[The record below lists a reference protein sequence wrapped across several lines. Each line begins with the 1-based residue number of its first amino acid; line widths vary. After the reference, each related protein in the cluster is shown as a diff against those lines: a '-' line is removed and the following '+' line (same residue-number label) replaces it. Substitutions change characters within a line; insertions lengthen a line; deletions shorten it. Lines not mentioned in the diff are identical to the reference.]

1 MSRKRGSLNRRTD
14 SFVRAVDRAEGSDLI
29 IKIAGMTA
37 DPCLPRRMR
46 LDAARYLSGALH
58 GRIRLHHS
66 AKAQIANNLAAEAA
80 A

>member
-1 MSRKRGSLNRRTD
+1 
-14 SFVRAVDRAEGSDLI
+14 
-29 IKIAGMTA
+29 
-37 DPCLPRRMR
+37 MR